1 MERQCFGENEKDL
14 NHVGI
19 QRLLA
24 DGVYKAAY
32 PLHDGNKR
40 RKLLKEWA
48 SVRGAM
54 FKRQP
59 LDEIKEYFGV
69 KIAIYFAWL
78 GFYTKMLIPA
88 SLVGVGCFFYGFR
101 ALSSNEISKD
111 ICDTLGETIMCPQ
124 CDTCDYW
131 KLNTAC
137 KYSRISGIFD
147 NDLTVGFA
155 FFISVWGEISKM
167 HYDCL
172 MIIECI
178 HFSYLLLGV
187 MEAVSG

>member
-1 MERQCFGENEKDL
+1 MNDL

-19 QRLLA
+19 QRLLT
-24 DGVYKAAY
+24 DGVYTAAY

-40 RKLLKEWA
+40 RKLLREWA
-48 SVRGAM
+48 SVRNAM
-54 FKRQP
+54 FKPQP

-88 SLVGVGCFFYGFR
+88 ALVGVACFFYGFR

-131 KLNTAC
+131 KLKTAC
-137 KYSRISGIFD
+137 KYSRVSGIFD
-147 NDLTVGFA
+147 NDLTVAFA
-155 FFISVWGEISKM
+155 FFISVWGKFGEIHN
-167 HYDCL
+167 HYM
-172 MIIECI
+172 MIIVRI
-178 HFSYLLLGV
+178 HFSNFLFGI